1 MKGHGFKNV
10 VAENLSALSA
20 LRHHNQRTYTK
31 PKLCWRC
38 QKEKLPAGGHI
49 STYAGGPLKFIC
61 KECMETMKAKREEK
75 NMNTTTPTTTQ
86 ENQ

>member
-1 MKGHGFKNV
+1 MKGHGFKNI
-10 VAENLSALSA
+10 VAENLRATSAF
-20 LRHHNQRTYTK
+20 RNNNQRTHTK

-61 KECMETMKAKREEK
+61 KECMETMKAKIEEK
-75 NMNTTTPTTTQ
+75 NMNTTTTQ
-86 ENQ
+86 ENK